1 MKTID
6 HWKRVGNITY
16 TEFPVFDE
24 LAQLRP
30 DAAQKVMTFF
40 RMIGLGTPRQIN
52 EAIGEPNDSDR
63 VECLLR
69 RINVK
74 VSVDEATSAEN
85 VREFEEY
92 QKEILGEDTKAYTI
106 NVSDIV
112 VEAQSIHYSLEKAL
126 RKLLAAHGFKGSTEP
141 SKDSKFRKKLSEMAA
156 DTPEKSQWIIK
167 RPTSQEPP
175 KDNSSLRLSS
185 RFLLGLPDMPTR
197 RRGSAAT
204 SARPQA
210 MAAKKAPERPTEKTT
225 TVIPEQPQV
234 TTPEQTPP
242 EKVPE
247 QLSEKA
253 PEQPSAEEPEKAPE
267 QPQVTTPEQTPP
279 EKVPEQLSEKAPEQP
294 SEVTLG
300 QPSEED
306 PEVVSK
312 LAQAQELPKEKDPGV
327 TPEPEPIQE
336 GPPEAAAEPAEGSD
350 EISKKVLDYAAAC
363 TIDARRGYMNRREV
377 LNDKE
382 YLRKLVEHFPLVSN
396 EIIARYLFDGSITG
410 IQVGNKIRAA
420 GIKKQIGRR
429 LGGSDNIR
437 AIYQRASFVA
447 WTNGDW
453 RSYLDHA
460 LAHAKKDADPEAMEE
475 LNRAT
480 DDLAKHGQSTPPPC
494 HFEAINKRA
503 DYVPATVETM
513 KVLPGTKPI
522 VYREGHFGATIDVS
536 TTAGRAEIESLVMY
550 IMTNMPNIKLDSYSI
565 YPDE

>member
-225 TVIPEQPQV
+225 TVI
-234 TTPEQTPP
+234 
-242 EKVPE
+242 
-247 QLSEKA
+247 
-253 PEQPSAEEPEKAPE
+253 PE